1 MSEIITPN
9 TKSQE
14 PLLPAPG
21 APFRFPAKP
30 ISADMVNE
38 AYRLFGIWVRAN
50 AISVVTAESEAEKHN
65 TALALS
71 QFFLQHGGEL
81 IGAWI
86 TIHNEY
92 EPILRA
98 FTPIVGRS
106 VDHINA
112 VAAAQ
117 AAATPKK

>member
-1 MSEIITPN
+1 MSEIIQTPQ
-9 TKSQE
+9 SAA

-21 APFRFPAKP
+21 SPIRFPARP
-30 ISADMVNE
+30 VSADMINE

-50 AISVVTAESEAEKHN
+50 AISVVTPESEAEKVN
-65 TALALS
+65 AATQLG

-81 IGAWI
+81 LGAWI

-98 FTPIVGRS
+98 FAPVVGRS
-106 VDHINA
+106 VEHLNA
-112 VAAAQ
+112 MAAAQ
-117 AAATPKK
+117 AQQGKK